1 MTNYWHE
8 LPQEEVDKIL
18 ASKITIGELLE
29 KYKQPDWCNY
39 PDALDGNM
47 GCWSLMDN
55 HKGGIRSRI
64 SKDYC
69 KDCECFNDKTEL

>member
-55 HKGGIRSRI
+55 HEGGIRSRI

-69 KDCECFNDKTEL
+69 KDCECFIDKNEL